1 MLLFYA
7 GLSLLVTN
15 VVAALALVSYYNCK
29 IPSAITIRKVKKKKI
44 YIYIYIYMYVC
55 MYVCIAGPGNY
66 MTHKG
71 RKRDRVHMDLG

>member
-29 IPSAITIRKVKKKKI
+29 IPSAITIRKVKKKKKNI
-44 YIYIYIYMYVC
+44 YIYVC

>member
-29 IPSAITIRKVKKKKI
+29 IPSAITIKEK
-44 YIYIYIYMYVC
+44 YTDIYMYVLQ
-55 MYVCIAGPGNY
+55 VLEI
-66 MTHKG
+66 T
-71 RKRDRVHMDLG
+71 